1 MVRFKLDKR
10 LHILVTL
17 LERELLDQVAEKR
30 GMTPSQ
36 VVRDL
41 IRREARSELGWQPVV
56 PVPMSKRK
64 GKAKTAP
71 KPAAPSLATRRAAS
85 AGRALGRRH
94 RQQATNRREAK

>member
-1 MVRFKLDKR
+1 MVRFKLDQR

-17 LERELLDQVAEKR
+17 LERELLEQVAEKR

-41 IRREARSELGWQPVV
+41 IRREAQSELGWQPVV

-64 GKAKTAP
+64 RKAK
-71 KPAAPSLATRRAAS
+71 RR
-85 AGRALGRRH
+85 GG
-94 RQQATNRREAK
+94 K